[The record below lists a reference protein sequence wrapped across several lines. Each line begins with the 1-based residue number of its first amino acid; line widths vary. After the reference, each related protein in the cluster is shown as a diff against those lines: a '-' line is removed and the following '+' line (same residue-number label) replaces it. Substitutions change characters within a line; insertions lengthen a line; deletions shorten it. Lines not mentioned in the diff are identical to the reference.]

1 MKPAA
6 HKLRIAAA
14 LLAVGLLFWGLGK
27 YLDGLESD
35 RLDRLTVV
43 LTAKV
48 PKDDSFQFFYSNGEK
63 VAFRVPHSVRTEVK
77 GSSDWQQI
85 EFVLDSVGVLN
96 GLRLDIGS
104 NPEQGPVTIGQ
115 IAFFKENETI
125 RLGADRFRE
134 VFRPNRF
141 VEVTGA
147 GAYQGVS
154 GSSGNRK
161 IHDPYFTADGSDQLI
176 AALRY
181 QKYVRYPYLIA
192 GFVCLIVLLIMRSN
206 PRMFRWNKESVFAG
220 VFMLILVAP
229 VLQMKFNWFPVLE
242 SAEKRT
248 LAKKPELAFDPE
260 YPVQYETYFNDHFG
274 FRNYLVRWGADLKTK
289 VMRSSTHPELVQFGR
304 NDWLYYNRLDGK
316 IFKSYT
322 RTNLLPDSV
331 LRAVGA
337 KWEKNRSRYEALGAK
352 YLRGFWPNKHSIYED
367 YLPRVM
373 KAQIQDTIPR
383 VDQIIRYLQQTGS
396 PVALTDV
403 RGELRR
409 LKDSVQLYH
418 KFDTHWNNFG
428 AFVAYREFFK
438 QHAEELGM
446 PPKSIDDFDI
456 TWERFGKGELIDML
470 GVRNRGYFEEMN
482 PVFTLKRH
490 PDQVQYL
497 GTDGYPRQTVRTRN
511 EHCGNTL
518 KVLVFRDSFFTK
530 LIPFFSSHFYE
541 VTYIWGHGE
550 KYVEQLRPDLVI
562 EAYVER
568 STGEQ
573 VR

>member
-1 MKPAA
+1 MKPTG
-6 HKLRIAAA
+6 HELRIATA
-14 LLAVGLLFWGLGK
+14 LLAVALLFWGLGR

-43 LTAKV
+43 VTAKV
-48 PKDDSFQFFYSNGEK
+48 PRDDSFQFFYSNGDE
-63 VAFRVPHSVRTEVK
+63 VAFRVAQSARAEVR
-77 GSSDWQQI
+77 GSADWQQI
-85 EFVLDSVGVLN
+85 TFELDSVGVLN

-104 NPEQGPVTIGQ
+104 NPAQGPIDVGQ

-125 RLGADRFRE
+125 RIGADRFRE

-141 VEVTGA
+141 VEVTE
-147 GAYQGVS
+147 QGSFQGIS
-154 GSSGNRK
+154 GTSGNRK
-161 IHDPYFTADGSDQLI
+161 IHDPYLTVGGSDELI

-192 GFVCLIVLLIMRSN
+192 GFVCLILLLIMRSN
-206 PRMFRWNKESVFAG
+206 PMMFRWNKESVFAG
-220 VFMLILVAP
+220 VFMLILIAP
-229 VLQMKFNWFPVLE
+229 VLQMNFNWFPVLE

-248 LAKKPELAFDPE
+248 LAKKPELVFDEE
-260 YPVQYETYFNDHFG
+260 YPAHYETYFNDHFG
-274 FRNYLVRWGADLKTK
+274 FRNYLVRWGADMKTK
-289 VMRSSTHPELVQFGR
+289 VLRSSTHPELVQFGR

-331 LRAVGA
+331 LRAVGD
-337 KWEKNRSRYEALGAK
+337 KWETNRANYEALGAT
-352 YLRGFWPNKHSIYED
+352 YLRGFWPNKHSIYDE

-383 VDQIIRYLQQTGS
+383 VDQIIRYLEQSGS
-396 PVALTDV
+396 KVTLTDV

-428 AFVAYREFFK
+428 AFVAYREFFRRN
-438 QHAEELGM
+438 AGALGM
-446 PPKSIDDFDI
+446 PPKSIADFEI
-456 TWERFGKGELIDML
+456 SWEPFGKGELIDML
-470 GVRNRGYFEEMN
+470 GVRNNGYFEELN
-482 PVFTLKRH
+482 PEFRLRNL
-490 PDQVQYL
+490 PDQVTYL
-497 GTDGYPRQTVRTRN
+497 GTEGYPRQTVRTRN
-511 EHCGNTL
+511 EACGNKL

-550 KYVEQLRPDLVI
+550 KYVEQLRPDFVI

-573 VR
+573 IR